1 MTTGKPGSTR
11 RNRTEVDLSLLIAR
25 LAAGLVMFPHGTQH
39 LFGWFGGTGL
49 SSFVQYLGPVAY
61 LVSIGEVFGSLALI
75 LGVMSRFA
83 AASLI
88 VIMLGA
94 IFIGHVHHGFF
105 MNWYGTKQGEGFEYH
120 LLMIALLL
128 IVLIAGPGRFSVGVP
143 GVRSRYLE

>member
-1 MTTGKPGSTR
+1 MTTSQPSSTAH
-11 RNRTEVDLSLLIAR
+11 NRTAVDLSLLIAR
-25 LAAGLVMFPHGTQH
+25 LAAGLVMLPHGTQH
-39 LFGWFGGTGL
+39 LFGWFGGAGL
-49 SSFVQYLGPVAY
+49 SSFVQYLGPLAY

-75 LGVMSRFA
+75 LGVMSRFS
-83 AASLI
+83 AASLM

-128 IVLIAGPGRFSVGVP
+128 VVSIAGPGRFSASVP
-143 GVRSRYLE
+143 GMRSRYLE

>member
-1 MTTGKPGSTR
+1 MLL
-11 RNRTEVDLSLLIAR
+11 RNPAPQDPTAVDLSLLIAR
-25 LAAGLVMFPHGTQH
+25 LVAGLVMFPHGAQH

-61 LVSIGEVFGSLALI
+61 LVSVGEVFGSLALI
-75 LGVMSRFA
+75 LGVLSRFA
-83 AASLI
+83 AASLV

-94 IFIGHVHHGFF
+94 IFIGHIHHGFF

-128 IVLIAGPGRFSVGVP
+128 IVLMAGPGRFRLTVP
-143 GVRSRYLE
+143 GTPSRFLE

>member
-1 MTTGKPGSTR
+1 MTTTQSSSAPHHR
-11 RNRTEVDLSLLIAR
+11 VEVDLSLLIAR
-25 LAAGLVMFPHGTQH
+25 LIAGLVMFPHGTQH

-49 SSFVQYLGPVAY
+49 SSFVQYLGPLAY

-75 LGVMSRFA
+75 LGVMSRFS
-83 AASLI
+83 AASLV

-94 IFIGHVHHGFF
+94 IFIGHIHHGFF

-128 IVLIAGPGRFSVGVP
+128 VVSIAGPGRFSVSVP
-143 GVRSRYLE
+143 GMRSRYLE

>member
-1 MTTGKPGSTR
+1 MTNLDRAPR
-11 RNRTEVDLSLLIAR
+11 DRTAVDVSLLIAR
-25 LAAGLVMFPHGTQH
+25 LAAGIVMFPHGTQH

-94 IFIGHVHHGFF
+94 IVIGHIHHGFF

-128 IVLIAGPGRFSVGVP
+128 VVSIAGPGRFSLGVP
-143 GVRSRYLE
+143 GTRSRYFE

>member
-1 MTTGKPGSTR
+1 MTTSKRYPAPQD
-11 RNRTEVDLSLLIAR
+11 RTAVDLSLLIAR
-25 LAAGLVMFPHGTQH
+25 LVAGSVMLPHGAQH

-61 LVSIGEVFGSLALI
+61 LVSIGEVFGSLALM
-75 LGVMSRFA
+75 LGVLSRFS

-94 IFIGHVHHGFF
+94 ILIGHIHHGFF

-128 IVLIAGPGRFSVGVP
+128 IVLIAGPGRFSLARQVGQ
-143 GVRSRYLE
+143 EIWT

>member
-1 MTTGKPGSTR
+1 M
-11 RNRTEVDLSLLIAR
+11 DLSLLIAR
-25 LAAGLVMFPHGTQH
+25 LVAGLVMFPHGVQH

-61 LVSIGEVFGSLALI
+61 LVSVGEVFGSLALI
-75 LGVMSRFA
+75 LGVLSRFA
-83 AASLI
+83 AASLV

-94 IFIGHVHHGFF
+94 IFIGHIHHGFF

-128 IVLIAGPGRFSVGVP
+128 IVLMAGPGRFRLVVP
-143 GVRSRYLE
+143 GMTSRFLE

>member
-1 MTTGKPGSTR
+1 MTAGKPDSVPG
-11 RNRTEVDLSLLIAR
+11 NRIEVDLSLLIAR
-25 LAAGLVMFPHGTQH
+25 LAAGLVMLPHGTQH

-61 LVSIGEVFGSLALI
+61 LVSIGEVFGSLGLI
-75 LGVMSRFA
+75 LGVTSRFA
-83 AASLI
+83 AASLT

-94 IFIGHVHHGFF
+94 IFIGHAHHGFF

-128 IVLIAGPGRFSVGVP
+128 VVAIAGPGRYRIGVP
-143 GVRSRYLE
+143 GMHARHLE

>member
-1 MTTGKPGSTR
+1 MTTTQSSSAPR
-11 RNRTEVDLSLLIAR
+11 HRVEVDVSLLIAR

-49 SSFVQYLGPVAY
+49 SSFVQYLGPLAY

-75 LGVMSRFA
+75 LGVMSRFS
-83 AASLI
+83 AASLV

-105 MNWYGTKQGEGFEYH
+105 MNWYGIKQGEGFEYH

-128 IVLIAGPGRFSVGVP
+128 VVSIAGPGRFSVNVP